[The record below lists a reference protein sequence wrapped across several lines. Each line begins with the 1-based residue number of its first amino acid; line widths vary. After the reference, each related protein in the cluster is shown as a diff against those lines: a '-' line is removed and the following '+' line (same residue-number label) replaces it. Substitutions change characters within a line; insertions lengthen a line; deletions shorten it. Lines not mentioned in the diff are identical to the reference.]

1 MFDKLDEDSEK
12 HKPDFGIYLLKD
24 KLFIVS
30 YDETGTE
37 AQITI
42 VKQSTLACLAGN
54 RAEKSKVLLSS
65 ATTPVKTVP
74 TILYFIDVVDC
85 ILFTCRILPLDW
97 VLV

>member
-1 MFDKLDEDSEK
+1 MLDKLDEDSEK

-54 RAEKSKVLLSS
+54 RAEKSKVLLR
-65 ATTPVKTVP
+65 TPVKTVQ
-74 TILYFIDVVDC
+74 TILYVIYRCGRLYYFY
-85 ILFTCRILPLDW
+85 L
-97 VLV
+97 